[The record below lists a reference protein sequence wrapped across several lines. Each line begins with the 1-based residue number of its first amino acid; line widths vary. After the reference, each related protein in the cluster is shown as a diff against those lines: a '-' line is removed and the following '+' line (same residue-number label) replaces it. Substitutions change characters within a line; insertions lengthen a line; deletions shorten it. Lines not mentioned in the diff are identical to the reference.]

1 MNCYPHKSKNSGG
14 AEFVATNQNTQTEC
28 TPVEKRVA
36 TLIAQLALAGH
47 SVHKLQDGFLV
58 TRWGMSRN
66 CPDLASLVGF
76 ARQIGVTQ

>member
-1 MNCYPHKSKNSGG
+1 MSAAHKSESPAATGLNATFQKSHT
-14 AEFVATNQNTQTEC
+14 EF
-28 TPVEKRVA
+28 TPVEKRLA
-36 TLIAQLALAGH
+36 TLIAQMALAGH

-76 ARQIGVTQ
+76 ARQIGVSQ